1 MAIDVS
7 CLSTL
12 IKKGDKVMVGLSGG
26 ADSMCLLDLVAK
38 FNTNLEFDF
47 FAVHINHGLR
57 DLEAQ
62 RDQDFVVE
70 YCQKNKIKIICKNIK
85 TKEYA
90 RKNNKTIEQAGR
102 ELRYKTFK
110 EVLENEGAN
119 KLLVAHHKN
128 DQVETVLMHICR
140 GSSLSG
146 ARGMELENN
155 KVVRPLLNYT
165 RAEIEGYIQSNNIPF
180 IEDSSNSDINYT
192 RNYIRHN
199 VLPNLEKIWPNV
211 VNSIANFAEKVKE
224 EDDYIDSLVPVTL
237 LVIKNTK
244 VTIKQEAEKLK
255 LPILLRLIRK
265 AFESLGKLV
274 DIEKKHLL
282 QVVELFVM
290 KNGSQISLPNGLVAF
305 KEYNGVV
312 IAEKSKNVL
321 RVKNQ
326 FVVGCIEVEGF
337 GQICCQKIESEEV
350 QFGNGCHYVDLDKI
364 PVSAIWRTRADG
376 DVFAKLGS
384 GTKKLNDYFIDK
396 KISKQE
402 RDSIPILCDGNKV
415 LVVAGYDV
423 SENVKIDSSTDNIVK
438 ITYNNKI

>member
-1 MAIDVS
+1 
-7 CLSTL
+7 
-12 IKKGDKVMVGLSGG
+12 
-26 ADSMCLLDLVAK
+26 
-38 FNTNLEFDF
+38 
-47 FAVHINHGLR
+47 
-57 DLEAQ
+57 
-62 RDQDFVVE
+62 
-70 YCQKNKIKIICKNIK
+70 
-85 TKEYA
+85 
-90 RKNNKTIEQAGR
+90 
-102 ELRYKTFK
+102 
-110 EVLENEGAN
+110 
-119 KLLVAHHKN
+119 
-128 DQVETVLMHICR
+128 MHICR